1 MAGLVTIERGCEMV
15 RGLFTAYTGMNNEQR
30 RLDVL
35 SNNLANSA
43 TVGYKSEGMANQ
55 SFKDMLAIKINDASE
70 LGVDRGIGD
79 LSLGVKV
86 GEVYT
91 DFSQGSLR
99 ETGNTFDLGIDGQG
113 FFAVNVVNKNGDNV
127 TLYTRDGSF
136 KMTSEG
142 FITDSEGNKL
152 IGSGGFV
159 QVPTNTNKIS
169 IDSAGA
175 IYANGQYIDTIQLV
189 DFEDYDFLAKYG
201 TNLYQAVDGAQTKD
215 ATGLIRQGYT
225 EQSNVNSVSEMVKLI
240 TITRA
245 YEANQKVLQAFDS
258 TLQKSV
264 NDIGRVK

>member
-1 MAGLVTIERGCEMV
+1 MV

-35 SNNLANSA
+35 SNNLANAA
-43 TVGYKSEGMANQ
+43 TVGYKAEGATNQ
-55 SFKDMLAIKINDASE
+55 SFDNVLAIKINDSSE
-70 LGVDRGIGD
+70 MGVDRKIGD

-99 ETGNTFDLGIDGQG
+99 ETGNTFDLAIDGEG
-113 FFAVNVVNKNGDNV
+113 FFAVNVVDKNGDSE
-127 TLYTRDGSF
+127 TMYTRDGSF

-152 IGSGGFV
+152 IGSGGYV
-159 QVPTNTNKIS
+159 QVPTNASQIS

-175 IYANGQYIDTIQLV
+175 IYANGEYVDTIQLV
-189 DFEDYDFLAKYG
+189 DFEDYDYLAKHG
-201 TNLYQAVDGAQTKD
+201 TNLYQAVEGAQTKD
-215 ATGLIRQGYT
+215 STGLIRQGYT

-258 TLQKSV
+258 TLQKSC
-264 NDIGRVK
+264 NDIGRVR

>member
-1 MAGLVTIERGCEMV
+1 MV

-35 SNNLANSA
+35 SNNLANAA
-43 TVGYKSEGMANQ
+43 TVGYKAEGATNQ
-55 SFKDMLAIKINDASE
+55 SFDNVLAIKINDSSE
-70 LGVDRGIGD
+70 MGIDRPIGD

-91 DFSQGSLR
+91 DYSQGSLR
-99 ETGNTFDLGIDGQG
+99 ETGNTFDLGIDGEG
-113 FFAVNVVNKNGDNV
+113 FFAINVVNKNGESE
-127 TLYTRDGSF
+127 TMYTRDGSF
-136 KMTSEG
+136 KMTAEG
-142 FITDSEGNKL
+142 FITDTDGNKL
-152 IGSGGFV
+152 IGSGGYV
-159 QVPTNTNKIS
+159 QVPTNASQIS

-175 IYANGQYIDTIQLV
+175 IYADGQLIDTIQLV
-189 DFEDYDFLAKYG
+189 DFEDYDYLAKHG
-201 TNLYQAVDGAQTKD
+201 TNLYRAVDGAQTKE

-258 TLQKSV
+258 TLQKSC
-264 NDIGRVK
+264 NDIGRVR

>member
-1 MAGLVTIERGCEMV
+1 MV

-35 SNNLANSA
+35 SNNLANAA
-43 TVGYKSEGMANQ
+43 TVGYKAEGATNQ
-55 SFKDMLAIKINDASE
+55 SFDNLLAVKINDSSE
-70 LGVDRGIGD
+70 LGVDKVIGD

-91 DFSQGSLR
+91 DYSQGSLR

-113 FFAVNVVNKNGDNV
+113 FFAVNVVNKNGDSE
-127 TLYTRDGSF
+127 TMYTRDGSF
-136 KMTSEG
+136 KMTSQG
-142 FITDSEGNKL
+142 FLTDSEGNKL
-152 IGSGGFV
+152 IGSGGYV
-159 QVPTNTNKIS
+159 QVPTDASQIT
-169 IDSAGA
+169 IDSSGA
-175 IYANGQYIDTIQLV
+175 IYADGQFVDTIQLV
-189 DFEDYDFLAKYG
+189 DFEDYDYLAKHG

-258 TLQKSV
+258 TLQKSC